1 MSKLPLGCAIVWM
14 LSWLADSPVSADDPA
29 RATSDRWW
37 KGNLHTHS
45 LWSDGDDFPEMIA
58 AWYLDRGYHFLALSD
73 HNILSVGQR
82 WMKRAE
88 IERRGG
94 QSVIEKYLTRFGT
107 DWVEFRHS
115 GTEDEELRLKPLDEF
130 RTLVEAQGR
139 FLMIPGEEITDAV
152 GRLPVHL
159 NATNVPELIRPA
171 GGATVRE
178 AIANNL
184 RAVDEVAQRTGR
196 KVLVHLNHPNFG
208 WAVTPEDLAYVVQ
221 ERFFEIYN
229 GHPAVNPLGDE
240 YRPGLE
246 LMWDIANTLR
256 IDRFKS
262 APLYGL
268 ATDDSHNYHGITG
281 ARPGRGWIQVRAAEL
296 SPERILS
303 AIDRGNFY
311 SSSGVTLREVT
322 FDRET
327 QTLRLALESQPDVT
341 YSTRFVGTPI
351 DYDATWPV
359 GVDADGNLLKVAD
372 RYCPQIGTVFAEV
385 SGENPSYQLTGR
397 ELYVRAIV
405 TSSRRHPDP
414 SFENQFE
421 QAWTQPVGWEARIR

>member
-1 MSKLPLGCAIVWM
+1 MFWSRRVETLIYLLLFVIDGHWSTHASDGDSSK
-14 LSWLADSPVSADDPA
+14 
-29 RATSDRWW
+29 RWW

-58 AWYLDRGYHFLALSD
+58 AWYLDQGYHFLALSD
-73 HNILSVGQR
+73 HNVLSVGER

-88 IERRGG
+88 IEKRGG
-94 QSVIEKYLTRFGT
+94 PEVVDKYLMRFGPA
-107 DWVEFRHS
+107 WVEIRAA
-115 GTEDEELRLKPLDEF
+115 GTDDEAIRLKPLDEF
-130 RTLVEAQGR
+130 RTWVESPGR
-139 FLMIPGEEITDAV
+139 FLMMPGEEITDAV

-184 RAVDEVAQRTGR
+184 RNVDETARRSNR

-208 WAVTPEDLAYVVQ
+208 WAVTPEDLAYVVA
-221 ERFFEIYN
+221 EKFFEIYN
-229 GHPAVNPLGDE
+229 GHPAVNQLGDE

-256 IDRFKS
+256 IDKFKS

-268 ATDDSHNYHGITG
+268 GTDDSHNYHGVTG
-281 ARPGRGWIQVRAAEL
+281 ARPGRGWIQVRAAHL
-296 SPERILS
+296 TPEHILV
-303 AIDRGNFY
+303 AIERGDFY
-311 SSSGVTLREVT
+311 ASSGIQLNDVH
-322 FDRET
+322 FDHASRT
-327 QTLRLALESQPDVT
+327 IRLAIVPQPGVAFT
-341 YSTRFVGTPI
+341 TRFVGTPV
-351 DYDATWPV
+351 DYDATWPT
-359 GVDADGNLLKVAD
+359 GVDADGNALKVSE

-385 SGENPSYQLTGR
+385 EGENPMYQLTGR

-405 TSSRRHPDP
+405 TSSRPHPDP
-414 SFENQFE
+414 SFADQYE
-421 QAWTQPVGWEARIR
+421 QAWTQPMGWEERIR